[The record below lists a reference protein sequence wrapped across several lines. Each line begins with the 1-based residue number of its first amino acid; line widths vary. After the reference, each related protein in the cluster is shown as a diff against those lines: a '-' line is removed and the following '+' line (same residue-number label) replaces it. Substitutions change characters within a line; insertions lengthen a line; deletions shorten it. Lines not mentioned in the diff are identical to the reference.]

1 MRICFV
7 CCGHLARA
15 GKEWKQQE
23 YCKMGAS
30 ATNIYLESSLIATVN
45 VTDTMDAVLQ
55 APLRDEVSRIF
66 RKNVKLSVTNDTR

>member
-30 ATNIYLESSLIATVN
+30 ATNIYLESSLIATAN
-45 VTDTMDAVLQ
+45 ESDTAWLLQ

-66 RKNVKLSVTNDTR
+66 RKNVKLSVTYDTR